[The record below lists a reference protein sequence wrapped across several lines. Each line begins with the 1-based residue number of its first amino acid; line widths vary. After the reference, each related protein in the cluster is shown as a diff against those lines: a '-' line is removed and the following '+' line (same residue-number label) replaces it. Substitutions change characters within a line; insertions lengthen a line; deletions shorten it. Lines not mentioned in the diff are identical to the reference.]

1 MLRLRDI
8 MTTDVVSVASGATLR
23 EVAEVLADRQVS
35 GAPVVDD
42 GRVVG
47 VITAT
52 DLVRFESPEAAPR
65 ARRPGQG
72 RPEERR
78 AEPPPGFVAELW
90 AEPGLEMLE
99 RFLESRALE
108 ADPLDRHTAAE
119 IMTRD
124 IVALPP
130 DAEIHVAAERM
141 LRERVH
147 RVLVMEDG
155 RLEGV
160 VSSTDVLRAVAERR
174 IGG

>member
-65 ARRPGQG
+65 VRRPGQG